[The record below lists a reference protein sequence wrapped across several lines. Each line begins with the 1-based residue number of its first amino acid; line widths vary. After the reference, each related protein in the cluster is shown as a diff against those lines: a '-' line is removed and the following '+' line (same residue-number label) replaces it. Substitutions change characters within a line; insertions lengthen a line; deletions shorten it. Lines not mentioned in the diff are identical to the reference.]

1 MNTIATDLD
10 GTIYLNNEIIPGVIE
25 SLLDLDKHNLKI
37 IFITNNSSQA
47 PMEICNK
54 LEKLLLRDIDLDQIV
69 TPLVILKQYLENKN
83 MNIYV
88 HGSENLSNF
97 VNSIANVTTNI
108 DESQMVLIGRKE
120 KYTQLEVNNIMSAYQ
135 NGSNIYALNKDL
147 TFPINEFEFEEGN
160 GAIVKEIEKLL
171 DIEIESFGK
180 PDKFYSNFLNKN
192 FNNIAYV
199 IGDRVDTDI
208 LLANKINAKSYLV
221 NSSIQNYLSD
231 EIADFKFDKFS
242 DCISSIIKNLQ
253 N

>member
-10 GTIYLNNEIIPGVIE
+10 GTIYLNNEIIPGVID
-25 SLLDLDKHNLKI
+25 SLFDLDKHNLKI

-47 PMEICNK
+47 PMEISNK

-83 MNIYV
+83 KMIYV
-88 HGSENLSNF
+88 HGSDKLSKF

-108 DESQMVLIGRKE
+108 DESQIVLIGRKE
-120 KYTQLEVNNIMSAYQ
+120 KFTELDVNKIISAYQ
-135 NGSNIYALNKDL
+135 SGSKIYALNKDL

-171 DIEIESFGK
+171 NIEIKSFGK
-180 PDKFYSNFLNKN
+180 PDIFYSNFLNRN
-192 FNNIAYV
+192 FENIAYV

-208 LLANKINAKSYLV
+208 ILANEINAKSYLV

-231 EIADFKFDKFS
+231 EIADFKFDNFS
-242 DCISSIIKNLQ
+242 DCISSIIKNLK

>member
-1 MNTIATDLD
+1 MKTIATDLD

-83 MNIYV
+83 MMIYV
-88 HGSENLSNF
+88 HGSNNLSSF
-97 VNSIANVTTNI
+97 VDSIANVTTNI

-120 KYTQLEVNNIMSAYQ
+120 KFTQSDVNKIIRAYKS
-135 NGSNIYALNKDL
+135 GSKIYALNKDL

-180 PDKFYSNFLNKN
+180 PDKFYSNFLNEN
-192 FNNIAYV
+192 FNNIEYV

>member
-69 TPLVILKQYLENKN
+69 TPLVILKKYLENKN
-83 MNIYV
+83 MLIYV
-88 HGSENLSNF
+88 HGSDNLSSF
-97 VNSIANVTTNI
+97 VDSIANVTTNI

-135 NGSNIYALNKDL
+135 NGCN
-147 TFPINEFEFEEGN
+147 
-160 GAIVKEIEKLL
+160 
-171 DIEIESFGK
+171 
-180 PDKFYSNFLNKN
+180 
-192 FNNIAYV
+192 
-199 IGDRVDTDI
+199 
-208 LLANKINAKSYLV
+208 
-221 NSSIQNYLSD
+221 LSL
-231 EIADFKFDKFS
+231 IH
-242 DCISSIIKNLQ
+242 I
-253 N
+253 

>member
-47 PMEICNK
+47 PMEISNK
-54 LEKLLLRDIDLDQIV
+54 LEKLLFKDIDLDQIV

-83 MNIYV
+83 MMIYV
-88 HGSENLSNF
+88 HGSDNLSNF

-135 NGSNIYALNKDL
+135 NGCNIYALNKDL
-147 TFPINEFEFEEGN
+147 SLIH
-160 GAIVKEIEKLL
+160 
-171 DIEIESFGK
+171 
-180 PDKFYSNFLNKN
+180 
-192 FNNIAYV
+192 
-199 IGDRVDTDI
+199 
-208 LLANKINAKSYLV
+208 
-221 NSSIQNYLSD
+221 
-231 EIADFKFDKFS
+231 
-242 DCISSIIKNLQ
+242 ISEPTRR
-253 N
+253 

>member
-1 MNTIATDLD
+1 M
-10 GTIYLNNEIIPGVIE
+10 
-25 SLLDLDKHNLKI
+25 
-37 IFITNNSSQA
+37 
-47 PMEICNK
+47 
-54 LEKLLLRDIDLDQIV
+54 
-69 TPLVILKQYLENKN
+69 
-83 MNIYV
+83 IYV
-88 HGSENLSNF
+88 HGSDNLSNF

-160 GAIVKEIEKLL
+160 GAIVKEIEKILN
-171 DIEIESFGK
+171 IEIQSFGK
-180 PDKFYSNFLNKN
+180 PDKFYSNFLLRN
-192 FNNIAYV
+192 FENIAYV

-208 LLANKINAKSYLV
+208 LLANEINAKSYLV

>member
-47 PMEICNK
+47 PMEISNK

-83 MNIYV
+83 MMIYV
-88 HGSENLSNF
+88 HGSDNLSNF

-120 KYTQLEVNNIMSAYQ
+120 KYTQPEVNNIMSC
-135 NGSNIYALNKDL
+135 
-147 TFPINEFEFEEGN
+147 
-160 GAIVKEIEKLL
+160 LL
-171 DIEIESFGK
+171 YTSPSPRD
-180 PDKFYSNFLNKN
+180 
-192 FNNIAYV
+192 
-199 IGDRVDTDI
+199 
-208 LLANKINAKSYLV
+208 
-221 NSSIQNYLSD
+221 
-231 EIADFKFDKFS
+231 
-242 DCISSIIKNLQ
+242 
-253 N
+253 

>member
-10 GTIYLNNEIIPGVIE
+10 GTIYLNNEIIPGVID

-47 PMEICNK
+47 PVEICNK
-54 LEKLLLRDIDLDQIV
+54 LERLLLRDIDLNQIV
-69 TPLVILKQYLENKN
+69 SPLVVLKQYLNNKN
-83 MNIYV
+83 IMIYV
-88 HGSENLSNF
+88 HGSDNLSNF
-97 VNSIANVTTNI
+97 VNRIGNVTTNI
-108 DESQMVLIGRKE
+108 DDSQMILIGRKE
-120 KYTQLEVNNIMSAYQ
+120 KFTQFDVNKIISAYRS
-135 NGSNIYALNKDL
+135 GSKIYALNKDL

-192 FNNIAYV
+192 FNNIGYV

-208 LLANKINAKSYLV
+208 LLANEINAKSYLV
-221 NSSIQNYLSD
+221 NSSIQNYLSE

>member
-47 PMEICNK
+47 PMEISNK

-83 MNIYV
+83 MMIYV
-88 HGSENLSNF
+88 HGSDNLSNF

-147 TFPINEFEFEEGN
+147 SLIH
-160 GAIVKEIEKLL
+160 I
-171 DIEIESFGK
+171 
-180 PDKFYSNFLNKN
+180 
-192 FNNIAYV
+192 
-199 IGDRVDTDI
+199 
-208 LLANKINAKSYLV
+208 
-221 NSSIQNYLSD
+221 
-231 EIADFKFDKFS
+231 
-242 DCISSIIKNLQ
+242 
-253 N
+253 

>member
-83 MNIYV
+83 MMIYV
-88 HGSENLSNF
+88 HGSDNLSNF

-108 DESQMVLIGRKE
+108 DESQMVLLGRKE
-120 KYTQLEVNNIMSAYQ
+120 KYTQPEVNNIMSAIIELI
-135 NGSNIYALNKDL
+135 SVS
-147 TFPINEFEFEEGN
+147 
-160 GAIVKEIEKLL
+160 AIVALL
-171 DIEIESFGK
+171 M
-180 PDKFYSNFLNKN
+180 
-192 FNNIAYV
+192 V
-199 IGDRVDTDI
+199 IWFAI
-208 LLANKINAKSYLV
+208 LLM
-221 NSSIQNYLSD
+221 
-231 EIADFKFDKFS
+231 F
-242 DCISSIIKNLQ
+242 LQ
-253 N
+253 YRYYQY